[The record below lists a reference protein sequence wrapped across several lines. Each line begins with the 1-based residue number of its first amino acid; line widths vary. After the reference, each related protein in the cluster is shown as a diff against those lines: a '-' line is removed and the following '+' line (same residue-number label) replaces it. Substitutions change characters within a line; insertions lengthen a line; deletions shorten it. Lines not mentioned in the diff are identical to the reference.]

1 MKFWDSSAMVPLLV
15 QEPMT
20 PSLLRLLR
28 EDSVM
33 HVWWGSEV
41 ECVSALA
48 RLEREAALAS
58 ESMTQAMMR
67 LRALRA
73 SWQEIQPAEMLKEI
87 AFRLL
92 RVHKLRAADSL
103 QLAAALVAC
112 ESRPSSLEFVCLDE
126 RLSLAAQREGFNV
139 VNLSE

>member
-1 MKFWDSSAMVPLLV
+1 
-15 QEPMT
+15 
-20 PSLLRLLR
+20 
-28 EDSVM
+28 M

-48 RLEREAALAS
+48 RLEREA
-58 ESMTQAMMR
+58 SMATDSITQAMMR

-73 SWQEIQPAEMLKEI
+73 SWQEIQPAEVLKEI

-139 VNLSE
+139 VSLSE